1 LVAGSSTT
9 DLPAAAGKRLE
20 EQLAEPKTKLSLVE
34 ALRFGASQ
42 VADMKMCPA
51 VQGVLAKISLCR
63 THVLGGRKFQC
74 HDCGEMSSLYNSC
87 GDRHCP
93 GCSGGK
99 RVDFNEKASKLL
111 MSGVSPRVVYYQVV
125 FTLPSEL
132 SELALANQNEMAD
145 LLLQSAWKCL
155 SKNIRDE
162 QGYDPAAISVLHTWN
177 QQLEAH
183 WHAHLLVP
191 GEGPAL
197 EGRAS
202 ASADWKQAT
211 APPQHGNSDGHYL
224 VNADSLKSAFR
235 KRAIARLRWLRNNG
249 KLKFGGKFESL
260 RSDEN
265 WEAFIE
271 KLQSKTWVAYIQ
283 PPPTETSC
291 ASEVVNYLTRY
302 LTGGPI
308 SDHRIVSADQQSVTF
323 MAREGKRVGGE
334 RKQVPITLSICEFM
348 KRWCLH
354 ILPEQ
359 LTRTRYFGGWSNNR
373 SVKYMARCEEIL
385 RQLGRIEADDEAD
398 ELANDNGL
406 SLPETSEDEAGLSC
420 PHCGSTALE
429 LLSDTPK
436 PSWREVFW
444 RESETCPGWYAELQQ
459 EDHHRFWTAEYG
471 EGFYDWY
478 RQTLVESAKEIAAP
492 RPPQIQGYLPGLTPT
507 MGYEIYSF

>member
-1 LVAGSSTT
+1 M
-9 DLPAAAGKRLE
+9 
-20 EQLAEPKTKLSLVE
+20 KT
-34 ALRFGASQ
+34 
-42 VADMKMCPA
+42 CPT
-51 VQGVLAKISLCR
+51 VQSVLAKLSVCR

-74 HDCGEMSSLYNSC
+74 HDCGETSSLYNSC

-93 GCSGGK
+93 GCSGSK
-99 RVDFNEKASKLL
+99 RVDFNERASKLL
-111 MSGVSPRVVYYQVV
+111 LPGVVYYQVV
-125 FTLPSEL
+125 CTLPSEL
-132 SELALANQNEMAD
+132 SQLALANQDAMAD
-145 LLLQSAWKCL
+145 LLVGAAWKSL
-155 SKNIRDE
+155 SNRIQHE

-177 QQLEAH
+177 QQLDAH
-183 WHAHLLVP
+183 WHLHMLVP
-191 GEGPAL
+191 GEGPAVD
-197 EGRAS
+197 GS
-202 ASADWKQAT
+202 TWKVAT
-211 APPQHGNSDGHYL
+211 PPPESGNSQGYHL
-224 VNADSLKSAFR
+224 VQADQLKSAFR
-235 KRAIARLRWLRNNG
+235 KRAIARLQWLRKHG
-249 KLKFGGKFESL
+249 KLKFGGKFQSL
-260 RSDEN
+260 RSDQN

-271 KLQSKTWVAYIQ
+271 KLESKTWVAYIQ
-283 PPPTETSC
+283 PPPSETSR

-308 SDHRIVSADQQSVTF
+308 SDHRIVSADEQSVTF

-429 LLSDTPK
+429 LLSETPK

-459 EDHHRFWTAEYG
+459 EDHRRWWTAEYG
-471 EGFYDWY
+471 EDYYDWY
-478 RQTLVESAKEIAAP
+478 QQTLVESAKEIAAP